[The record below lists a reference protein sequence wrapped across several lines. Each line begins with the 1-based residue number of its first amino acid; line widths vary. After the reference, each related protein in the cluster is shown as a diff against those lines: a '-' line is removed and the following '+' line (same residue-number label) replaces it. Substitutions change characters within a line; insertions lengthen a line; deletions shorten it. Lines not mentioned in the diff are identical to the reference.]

1 MDTFQRPGTGLLL
14 YCASVMALIIVS
26 FLLFEQDALQWVS
39 SAISELSG
47 YHGSGLF
54 LLFLFVVIM
63 LAFDIIL
70 PVPSSVVAM
79 FAVAVLG
86 PLPGAAS
93 VWLGLTLG
101 CCVGYWLGDCSE
113 KWISTRWLSVKERQ
127 KARQLADKMGGGAL
141 IMMRGVPVLAE
152 TSVIAAGMVQ
162 YPFAKFLL
170 LTSLANGWLAGA
182 FAYVSLYSAESD
194 PFFLVLAGSV
204 LIPVIGWLLQK
215 LWQGVASVSGDVS
228 TSDIQQSAIEIQ
240 TIKARFTVHYQYP
253 VCFTHDVFSPS
264 NSDLLTLLLRAGQ
277 EGEAQGCV
285 LIVDQGV
292 VNETPDWLERAQV
305 YFQQHHQYIHLKG
318 QPLVVEGGEAIKQAS
333 QTDKLYQYLLSHQ
346 VDRHNV
352 VIAVGGGAV
361 LDTVGYVCATFH
373 RGIKLLR
380 MPSTVLAQNDAGVGV
395 KNGVNGYGSKNLIG
409 TFCPPFAVLNDF
421 SLLNTLSHRDRR
433 AGLAEAVKVAAIRSV
448 GFFDWLENNA
458 HSLNAFEDKATRY
471 AIARCAE
478 LHINQITLAGD
489 PFEAGNARPLDYGH
503 WAAHK
508 LEAMSHYECR
518 HGEAVAIGMAL
529 DAYYAT
535 EIGLLGQ
542 SDRQRLIQLLTAL
555 GFALWHPAL
564 DQYDELGQPLV
575 FRGLEDFRQHLGGQL
590 CVTLLSSVGVGVE
603 VHDIDSD
610 RLLIAMRALKRDH
623 QAEVA
628 VQSESLTWSE
638 VS

>member
-1 MDTFQRPGTGLLL
+1 MDTFQRTGTGLLL
-14 YCASVMALIIVS
+14 YCAGVMALIIVS
-26 FLLFEQDALQWVS
+26 FLLFEQDAMRWVS

-54 LLFLFVVIM
+54 LLFLFVVT
-63 LAFDIIL
+63 LLTFDIIL

-86 PLPGAAS
+86 PLSGGLS
-93 VWLGLTLG
+93 VWLGLTLA

-113 KWISTRWLSVKERQ
+113 KWIGTRWLSVKERQ

-162 YPFAKFLL
+162 YPFIKFLV
-170 LTSLANGWLAGA
+170 LTSLANSWLAGA
-182 FAYVSLYSAESD
+182 YAYVSLYGDKRD
-194 PFFLVLAGSV
+194 PFLLVVAGSV
-204 LIPVIGWLLQK
+204 LIPVIGWLLQRF
-215 LWQGVASVSGDVS
+215 WQRVTLTTGTS
-228 TSDIQQSAIEIQ
+228 TSDIQPSATEIQ
-240 TIKARFTVHYQYP
+240 TIKARFTVQYQYP
-253 VCFTHDVFSPS
+253 ICFTHDVFSLS
-264 NSDLLTLLLRAGQ
+264 NSDLLTLLLRARR
-277 EGEAQGCV
+277 EEAAQGCV

-292 VNETPDWLERAQV
+292 VNESPDWLERAQA

-318 QPLVVEGGEAIKQAS
+318 QPLVVRGGEAIKQAS
-333 QTDKLYQYLLSHQ
+333 QTDKLYQYLLKHQ
-346 VDRHNV
+346 IDRHNV

-395 KNGVNGYGSKNLIG
+395 KNGVNGYGAKNLIG

-421 SLLNTLSHRDRR
+421 SLLNTLSYRDRR
-433 AGLAEAVKVAAIRSV
+433 AGLAEAVKVAAIRSAE
-448 GFFDWLENNA
+448 FFDWLENNA
-458 HSLNAFEDKATRY
+458 HSLNTFDDQATQF

-489 PFEAGNARPLDYGH
+489 PFETGNARPLDYGH

-535 EIGLLGQ
+535 EIGLLSP
-542 SDRQRLIQLLTAL
+542 SDQQRLIQLLTAL
-555 GFALWHPAL
+555 GFSLWHPAL
-564 DQYDELGQPLV
+564 DQCDKQGQPVV
-575 FRGLEDFRQHLGGQL
+575 FQGLEDFRQHLGGQL
-590 CVTLLSSVGVGVE
+590 CVTLLSSVGVGIE
-603 VHDIDSD
+603 VHDIDAD
-610 RLLIAMRALKRDH
+610 RLFIALLALKRDH
-623 QAEVA
+623 QADVA
-628 VQSESLTWSE
+628 AQSESLSWSE
-638 VS
+638 VG